1 MSGGRFNGDQRRI
14 GYIVEDI
21 KETIER
27 SGRPKTEEEKKDEG
41 WNDVNW
47 YVKYPEDLN
56 WHAYPPEI
64 LDKFK
69 EAIYYLERAQIYAQR
84 VDYYLSGDDGEETF
98 LERLDEELSELKV
111 EESSL
116 KSLVE
121 ATEYAQRTC
130 PNDSE
135 EVWEKVATAFDEG
148 AKWMRNN

>member
-56 WHAYPPEI
+56 WHAYPP
-64 LDKFK
+64 
-69 EAIYYLERAQIYAQR
+69 
-84 VDYYLSGDDGEETF
+84 
-98 LERLDEELSELKV
+98 
-111 EESSL
+111 
-116 KSLVE
+116 
-121 ATEYAQRTC
+121 
-130 PNDSE
+130 
-135 EVWEKVATAFDEG
+135 
-148 AKWMRNN
+148 

>member
-1 MSGGRFNGDQRRI
+1 M
-14 GYIVEDI
+14 
-21 KETIER
+21 
-27 SGRPKTEEEKKDEG
+27 
-41 WNDVNW
+41 
-47 YVKYPEDLN
+47 
-56 WHAYPPEI
+56 
-64 LDKFK
+64 DKFK